1 MDESIIQKL
10 CPFSAQD
17 LANFL
22 HCFRDS
28 FIIDNR
34 FLFNLFWKGIKR
46 AVIFVKLAL
55 LLNIFLGVSKFD
67 WKVVLPG

>member
-1 MDESIIQKL
+1 MDKSIVQKL
-10 CPFSAQD
+10 CSFSAQD

-34 FLFNLFWKGIKR
+34 FFVNLFWSGIKR
-46 AVIFVKLAL
+46 AAF
-55 LLNIFLGVSKFD
+55 FL
-67 WKVVLPG
+67 

>member
-1 MDESIIQKL
+1 MQTKQRNKSLINSLRRLYNVLTKMDESIIQKL
-10 CPFSAQD
+10 CSFSAQD

-34 FLFNLFWKGIKR
+34 FLTFFGKE
-46 AVIFVKLAL
+46 
-55 LLNIFLGVSKFD
+55 
-67 WKVVLPG
+67 